1 MRALLT
7 QYRLVV
13 PVLAAIA
20 ANAVVG
26 FALDAPVSFLT
37 ALGALP
43 RFWNIS
49 CVQIIGD
56 IDNDMSIRLAFR
68 SQCAESN

>member
-7 QYRLVV
+7 QSRLVV

-20 ANAVVG
+20 ANAV
-26 FALDAPVSFLT
+26 ALDAPVSFVT

-56 IDNDMSIRLAFR
+56 IDDDMSIRLAFR